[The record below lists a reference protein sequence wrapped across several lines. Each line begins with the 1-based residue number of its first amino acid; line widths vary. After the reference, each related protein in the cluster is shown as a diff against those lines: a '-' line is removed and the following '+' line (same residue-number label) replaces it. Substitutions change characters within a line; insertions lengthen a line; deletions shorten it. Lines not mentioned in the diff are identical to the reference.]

1 MVSDR
6 SRGGAIRSGTWPA
19 RWCRSACHQ
28 PLRPRRTLG
37 TLQPQP
43 AASWRWR
50 DTSGRA
56 PLHRRVVK
64 FAAHCREHRMCREH
78 KMCREHRRM
87 AGQSRSARSRAAQVD
102 PDPDEGQAHITRTA
116 ATQAVA
122 RRCTGAASSWYA
134 TGARR
139 GWPAGGPLGLGAGL
153 TSYWKHGIPLV
164 SRSLLSLPG
173 TIAARPHHL
182 PLVTE
187 WALGR

>member
-19 RWCRSACHQ
+19 RWYRSACHQ

-43 AASWRWR
+43 TASWRWR

-78 KMCREHRRM
+78 RRT
-87 AGQSRSARSRAAQVD
+87 AGQSRSARSRDAQVD
-102 PDPDEGQAHITRTA
+102 LDPDEGQAHITRTA

-139 GWPAGGPLGLGAGL
+139 GWPAGGPLGLGAGPTL
-153 TSYWKHGIPLV
+153 HPPHDIPWVPLRRAV
-164 SRSLLSLPG
+164 DPIMKNQNRERRG
-173 TIAARPHHL
+173 TK
-182 PLVTE
+182 E
-187 WALGR
+187 W